1 MKQTIIH
8 ILSIVLL
15 IMAFPFDSSGK
26 DKVIDFNFPQDVSKA
41 AIADLDQALKTGDGQ
56 LTVDALVRYS
66 LAQSGI
72 SQDNMADIIT
82 RVETVIDKEKQPHI
96 KALLYHLEAMIYQ
109 GYRDRF
115 ARWSDRENPVEET
128 PADISEWDRK
138 QFDKKITEL
147 IEKSLA
153 EPEALKAVA
162 VTSLPGI
169 IKSNELGATY
179 IPTLHEFLL
188 MKGRDMFQD
197 VMEIY
202 SLDDTYAEKT
212 NLLSRIVNGWLK
224 TTEGNVPAHIY
235 ATNELSGIIPIETY
249 RQYQDNEHCALLL
262 NSIASKH
269 VNLRYPKIRS
279 SRDSITVTAS
289 VKNANAFTI
298 EVYRIPDDMLDEYSL
313 NPSMLQLVSKHP
325 VKVQGI
331 VPFDVNNVVTTLPP
345 LPYGAYIIRPDIRH
359 RPVHHWS

>member
-1 MKQTIIH
+1 MTMKQTIIH

-26 DKVIDFNFPQDVSKA
+26 DKVVDFNFPQDVSKA
-41 AIADLDQALKTGDGQ
+41 AIADLDQALKTGNGQ

-109 GYRDRF
+109 GYRDRY
-115 ARWSDRENPVEET
+115 ASWSNRNNPVEET

-169 IKSNELGATY
+169 IKCNERQG
-179 IPTLHEFLL
+179 
-188 MKGRDMFQD
+188 D
-197 VMEIY
+197 VP
-202 SLDDTYAEKT
+202 
-212 NLLSRIVNGWLK
+212 RCNGDIF
-224 TTEGNVPAHIY
+224 T
-235 ATNELSGIIPIETY
+235 
-249 RQYQDNEHCALLL
+249 R
-262 NSIASKH
+262 
-269 VNLRYPKIRS
+269 RYLCR
-279 SRDSITVTAS
+279 
-289 VKNANAFTI
+289 
-298 EVYRIPDDMLDEYSL
+298 
-313 NPSMLQLVSKHP
+313 
-325 VKVQGI
+325 
-331 VPFDVNNVVTTLPP
+331 
-345 LPYGAYIIRPDIRH
+345 
-359 RPVHHWS
+359 